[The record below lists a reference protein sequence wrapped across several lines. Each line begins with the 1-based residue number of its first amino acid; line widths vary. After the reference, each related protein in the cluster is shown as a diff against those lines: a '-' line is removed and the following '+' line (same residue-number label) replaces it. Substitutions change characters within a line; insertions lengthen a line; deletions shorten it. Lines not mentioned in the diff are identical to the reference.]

1 MNERAAQTYKN
12 QQVNTAS
19 PAKMVF
25 MLFEKTLSCLQEA
38 LRAIEVKDI
47 QRRCNANCKAQEL
60 IAHLSNTLDM
70 DQGGEIAANLERLYT
85 HCMIRLMDVDRHNS
99 ADAAN
104 EVIRLLTP
112 LRDSWAALA
121 DKSEDDMRQAIMA
134 VQQSQP
140 RPQTQPVP
148 HQRSHASTDEN
159 QNRPRA
165 SGLSISA

>member
-25 MLFEKTLSCLQEA
+25 MLFEKTLSCLKEA
-38 LRAIEVKDI
+38 LRAIDEKDI
-47 QRRCNANCKAQEL
+47 QSRCNANCKAQEL

-70 DQGGEIAANLERLYT
+70 DHGGEIASNLERLYT

-104 EVIRLLTP
+104 EVIGLLTP

-134 VQQSQP
+134 AQQSQP
-140 RPQTQPVP
+140 PQHVQPAAP
-148 HQRSHASTDEN
+148 QRSQVSADESPD
-159 QNRPRA
+159 RPRS

>member
-1 MNERAAQTYKN
+1 
-12 QQVNTAS
+12 
-19 PAKMVF
+19 
-25 MLFEKTLSCLQEA
+25 
-38 LRAIEVKDI
+38 
-47 QRRCNANCKAQEL
+47 
-60 IAHLSNTLDM
+60 M

-85 HCMIRLMDVDRHNS
+85 HCMIRLIDVDRHNS

-159 QNRPRA
+159 QNRPRP